1 MEGFPAKILL
11 ATDGSEDAALAARAA
26 ADLSERAGSELHIV
40 HVLPHFHRYAY
51 PGVTPQVYSRVLD
64 ETLRK
69 AHDLLEEQAKSI
81 EARGARVAETH
92 TRRGPT
98 ADEILDLAEQLG
110 ANLIVVGSRGLGP
123 VRGLVLGSV
132 SGGIVHGATCPVLV
146 LRGGESAWPPN
157 RIVVGDDGS
166 EEAEG
171 AGMLAAS
178 IGKLLD
184 AGVLLVRAYP
194 RLPETDAEGREF
206 DARRVDDELRREER
220 TLESRAKEM
229 GNASGAARPRVGIT
243 VGEPATALL
252 DAAGEDAEKTLLA
265 VGSRGLDA
273 TRRLRLGSVSTK
285 VLHAA
290 HGPVLIYPHLAVEKV
305 SRDSGSLHP

>member
-1 MEGFPAKILL
+1 MEGLPAKILL

-40 HVLPHFHRYAY
+40 HVLPQFPRYAY

-64 ETLRK
+64 ETLREAK
-69 AHDLLEEQAKSI
+69 DLLEEQARGI
-81 EARGARVAETH
+81 EAIGPRVAETY

-98 ADEILDLAEQLG
+98 VDEILDLAEELG
-110 ANLIVVGSRGLGP
+110 ADLIVVGSRGLGP
-123 VRGLVLGSV
+123 VSGLVLGSV

-146 LRGGESAWPPN
+146 LRGGATAWSPN

-166 EEAEG
+166 EEAKG
-171 AGMLAAS
+171 AGVLAAR
-178 IGKLLD
+178 IGKMFNT
-184 AGVLLVRAYP
+184 GVLLVRAYS

-220 TLESRAKEM
+220 ILESRAKEI
-229 GNASGAARPRVGIT
+229 GDASGAVRPRVGIT
-243 VGEPATALL
+243 VGEPARALL
-252 DAAGEDAEKTLLA
+252 EAAGEDAERTLLA
-265 VGSRGLDA
+265 VGSRGLDV
-273 TRRLRLGSVSTK
+273 TRRIRLGSVSTK

-290 HGPVLIYPHLAVEKV
+290 QGPVLIYP
-305 SRDSGSLHP
+305 RSGN

>member
-26 ADLSERAGSELHIV
+26 ADLSERADSELHIV
-40 HVLPHFHRYAY
+40 HVLPRFPRYAY
-51 PGVTPQVYSRVLD
+51 PGVTSQIYSRVLD
-64 ETLRK
+64 EDLRG
-69 AHDLLEEQAKSI
+69 ARDLLEEQVKGI
-81 EARGARVAETH
+81 GARGARVAESH

-98 ADEILDLAEQLG
+98 VDEILDLADELG
-110 ANLIVVGSRGLGP
+110 ADLIVVGSRGLGP

-132 SGGIVHGATCPVLV
+132 SGGIVHGATSPVLV
-146 LRGGESAWPPN
+146 LRGGENAWPPN

-166 EEAEG
+166 EEAKG
-171 AGMLAAS
+171 AGVLAAR

-184 AGVLLVRAYP
+184 AGVLLVRAYS

-220 TLESRAKEM
+220 TLESRAKEI
-229 GNASGAARPRVGIT
+229 GDASGAVRPRVGIT

-252 DAAGEDAEKTLLA
+252 EAAGQDEERTLLA
-265 VGSRGLDA
+265 VGRRGLDA

-290 HGPVLIYPHLAVEKV
+290 QGPVFIYPTL
-305 SRDSGSLHP
+305 R

>member
-40 HVLPHFHRYAY
+40 HVLPRFPRYAY
-51 PGVTPQVYSRVLD
+51 PGVTPQIYSRVLD
-64 ETLRK
+64 EDLRE
-69 AHDLLEEQAKSI
+69 ARDLLEEQVKGI
-81 EARGARVAETH
+81 QARGARVAESH

-98 ADEILDLAEQLG
+98 VDEILDLADELG
-110 ANLIVVGSRGLGP
+110 ADLIVVGSRGLGP

-132 SGGIVHGATCPVLV
+132 SGGIVHGATSPVLV
-146 LRGGESAWPPN
+146 LRGGENAWPPN

-166 EEAEG
+166 EEAKG
-171 AGMLAAS
+171 AGVLAAR
-178 IGKLLD
+178 IAKLLD
-184 AGVLLVRAYP
+184 TGVLLVRAYP

-220 TLESRAKEM
+220 TLESRAKEIED
-229 GNASGAARPRVGIT
+229 ASGAVRPRVGLT

-252 DAAGEDAEKTLLA
+252 EAAGEGAERALLA

-290 HGPVLIYPHLAVEKV
+290 HGPVLIYP
-305 SRDSGSLHP
+305 RSGN

>member
-40 HVLPHFHRYAY
+40 HVLPRFPRYAY

-64 ETLRK
+64 EDLRG
-69 AHDLLEEQAKSI
+69 ARDLLEEQVKGI
-81 EARGARVAETH
+81 GARGARVAESH

-98 ADEILDLAEQLG
+98 VDEILDLADELG
-110 ANLIVVGSRGLGP
+110 ADLIVVGSRGLGP

-132 SGGIVHGATCPVLV
+132 SGGIVHGATSPVLV
-146 LRGGESAWPPN
+146 LRGGENAWPPN

-166 EEAEG
+166 EEAKG
-171 AGMLAAS
+171 AGVLAAR
-178 IGKLLD
+178 IAKLLE

-220 TLESRAKEM
+220 TLESRAKEIED
-229 GNASGAARPRVGIT
+229 ASGAVRPRVGVT
-243 VGEPATALL
+243 VSEPATALL
-252 DAAGEDAEKTLLA
+252 EAAGEGAERALLA

-290 HGPVLIYPHLAVEKV
+290 HGPVLIYPHLAVAAEQ
-305 SRDSGSLHP
+305 

>member
-40 HVLPHFHRYAY
+40 HVLPRFPRYAY
-51 PGVTPQVYSRVLD
+51 PGVTPQIYSRVLD
-64 ETLRK
+64 ETLRE
-69 AHDLLEEQAKSI
+69 ARDLLEEQVRGVG
-81 EARGARVAETH
+81 ARGARVAETH
-92 TRRGPT
+92 IRRGPT
-98 ADEILDLAEQLG
+98 ADEILDLAEDLG
-110 ANLIVVGSRGLGP
+110 ADLIVVGSRGLGP

-146 LRGGESAWPPN
+146 LRGGENAWPPN

-166 EEAEG
+166 EEAQG
-171 AGMLAAS
+171 AGVLAAR
-178 IGKLLD
+178 IGKPLD
-184 AGVLLVRAYP
+184 AGVLLLRAYP

-220 TLESRAKEM
+220 TLESRAKEI
-229 GNASGAARPRVGIT
+229 GDASGALRPRVGIT

-252 DAAGEDAEKTLLA
+252 EAAGKDAEGTLLA
-265 VGSRGLDA
+265 VGSRGLDL

-290 HGPVLIYPHLAVEKV
+290 QGPVLVYP
-305 SRDSGSLHP
+305 RSGN

>member
-1 MEGFPAKILL
+1 MEAFPAKILL
-11 ATDGSEDAALAARAA
+11 ATDGSEDAALAVRAA
-26 ADLSERAGSELHIV
+26 ADLSERACSELHLV
-40 HVLPHFHRYAY
+40 HVLPRFPRYAY

-64 ETLRK
+64 EELRG
-69 AHDLLEEQAKSI
+69 AHDLLEEQVKGI
-81 EARGARVAETH
+81 QARGARVAESH

-98 ADEILDLAEQLG
+98 ADEILDLADELG
-110 ANLIVVGSRGLGP
+110 ADLIVVGSRGLGP

-132 SGGIVHGATCPVLV
+132 SGGIVHGATSPVLV
-146 LRGGESAWPPN
+146 LRGGENAWPPN

-166 EEAEG
+166 EEAKG
-171 AGMLAAS
+171 AGVLAAR
-178 IGKLLD
+178 IAKLLD

-194 RLPETDAEGREF
+194 RLPETDAQGREF

-220 TLESRAKEM
+220 TLESRAKEI
-229 GNASGAARPRVGIT
+229 GDAPGALRPRVGIT

-252 DAAGEDAEKTLLA
+252 EAAVEDAERTLLA
-265 VGSRGLDA
+265 VGRRGLDA

-290 HGPVLIYPHLAVEKV
+290 HVPVLIYPHLAEAKE
-305 SRDSGSLHP
+305 